1 MVGSNW
7 LPRLR
12 CCAVNLFCA
21 PVVAMDN
28 RLLSFGFLAIKLSM
42 FVFEYW
48 RYGDCT
54 KCGLSLFNRTYN
66 RVASVFASID
76 LWSRRNEYFFKVDWF
91 NLRYARENCIHL
103 CWKHIWSDVLVWIQE
118 ITWKVNDLS
127 TSSRIPCYAQDYQT
141 TITFFFLF
149 FFSHEFCEAT
159 ENYTTFS
166 LSINVWNCNDEASSV
181 FSRVNKMTIFS
192 SCRRTIQLL
201 DAISMFKTCF
211 LG

>member
-1 MVGSNW
+1 MVGSKW

-54 KCGLSLFNRTYN
+54 KCVCSLSNRTYY

-76 LWSRRNEYFFKVDWF
+76 LWSRRNEYFLKVDWF

-127 TSSRIPCYAQDYQT
+127 TSSRIPCLCARLPNYDNL
-141 TITFFFLF
+141 LF
-149 FFSHEFCEAT
+149 F
-159 ENYTTFS
+159 
-166 LSINVWNCNDEASSV
+166 V
-181 FSRVNKMTIFS
+181 FSSLMNSVKQLKITQLSLCQLTFEIVMTKLALS
-192 SCRRTIQLL
+192 
-201 DAISMFKTCF
+201 F
-211 LG
+211 LV

>member
-1 MVGSNW
+1 MVGSKW

-54 KCGLSLFNRTYN
+54 KCVCSLSNRTYN

-76 LWSRRNEYFFKVDWF
+76 LWSRRNEYFLKVDWF

-141 TITFFFLF
+141 TINFFF
-149 FFSHEFCEAT
+149 C
-159 ENYTTFS
+159 
-166 LSINVWNCNDEASSV
+166 
-181 FSRVNKMTIFS
+181 FS
-192 SCRRTIQLL
+192 SLMNSVKQLKITQL
-201 DAISMFKTCF
+201 SLCQLTFEIVMTKLALSF
-211 LG
+211 LV